1 MHQAVEDGVG
11 ECRVADR
18 GMPMLD
24 LQLTGDDRRAGAVPV
39 IEDLQEIAAA
49 LVGQR
54 GECPFV
60 DDEHLGFRELG
71 QRLEV
76 AAIAASDG
84 QSRQESSQTHIE
96 NGVAL
101 PARLIGES
109 AGEIGLADALSLIHI

>member
-1 MHQAVEDGVG
+1 MASASVG
-11 ECRVADR
+11 S
-18 GMPMLD
+18 PD

-109 AGEIGLADALSLIHI
+109 AGEIGLADTRRAAEQDVLVLADPAAGH